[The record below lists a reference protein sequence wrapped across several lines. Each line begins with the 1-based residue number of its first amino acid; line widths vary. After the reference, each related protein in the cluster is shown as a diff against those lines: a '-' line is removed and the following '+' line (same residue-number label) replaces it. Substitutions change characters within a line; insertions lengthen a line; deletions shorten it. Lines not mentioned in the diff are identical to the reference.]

1 MTDELF
7 VWELTPLMRYGID
20 TSVPETGKISDAHI
34 GSETADS
41 CRSCSLRLLHAFL
54 SCGETHRCIPVL
66 YILTTAALGGFSG
79 FQTVSDL
86 EFDTTLTRLYTDPV
100 VRWDGLV
107 RTLPVGGIGVGTS
120 EGLGLIAGLV
130 RFAEFDVGGRARLAP
145 RDGPRGQNHVFRP
158 LRGIARRFVRARHIS
173 CRECGLAD
181 LPHVPGS
188 CETPRVR
195 CEGRDEAGSRS
206 PSVRGG

>member
-1 MTDELF
+1 M
-7 VWELTPLMRYGID
+7 
-20 TSVPETGKISDAHI
+20 
-34 GSETADS
+34 
-41 CRSCSLRLLHAFL
+41 
-54 SCGETHRCIPVL
+54 
-66 YILTTAALGGFSG
+66 
-79 FQTVSDL
+79 
-86 EFDTTLTRLYTDPV
+86 
-100 VRWDGLV
+100 
-107 RTLPVGGIGVGTS
+107 GVGTS

-188 CETPRVR
+188 CETPRMR
-195 CEGRDEAGSRS
+195 CEGGGTKPAVGAHQSPRRLSRWLLRPRVYRCRPRVYRCRPRGRSRGRSRVARRRSRVEGGDARIEHTCLAVSAVIKIRDPRVASLYLRPEDLTYDIPASSPCTRRS
-206 PSVRGG
+206 SMP